1 MALKESGSQGSHH
14 SEEIVSRSE
23 RFIEKY
29 SKTIIWCVL
38 GVIVLGVGIWLYI
51 DKVVKPRGDKAAAE
65 LYLAEEQFMAG
76 ADSAALNAPATG
88 AIGLLAIADK
98 YSSTDAGKLLTPTL
112 VSSTT
117 TRASTRRLSVSS
129 KSSRLRR
136 R

>member
-65 LYLAEEQFMAG
+65 LYLAEEQLWQVLIALRSMLPRLEPW
-76 ADSAALNAPATG
+76 DS
-88 AIGLLAIADK
+88 
-98 YSSTDAGKLLTPTL
+98 
-112 VSSTT
+112 
-117 TRASTRRLSVSS
+117 
-129 KSSRLRR
+129 
-136 R
+136 